1 MNNLSST
8 IRSMKSALRDVFR
21 KIFHIYYPYTGLNG
35 LDKKLIPYLPDGVG
49 YFIEAGA
56 NDGIRQSNTH
66 FLEKHR
72 SWSGLLVEPVPRLAK
87 KCTKNRKRSVVAQV
101 VLVSPEQSGTNIKI
115 IDLDLMTL
123 VADQSAGLIDTNS
136 HVQLAEEVQGITAA
150 EIVVRG
156 VTLSELLEEQ
166 GNPQVTLFSLDVE
179 GFEVDVL
186 KGLDLSR
193 HRPDFILVETRG
205 INEVTLALSS
215 HYDLIAKLSHH
226 DYLFK
231 SKSF

>member
-8 IRSMKSALRDVFR
+8 IRSMKSALRDVLR

-231 SKSF
+231 SKSI